1 MLMNRVPNID
11 KAVISV
17 HCHNDLGLGVA
28 NSLAAVAVGARQIEC
43 TINGIG
49 ERAGNAAMEEIVMA
63 LKTRADVM
71 PYHTGID
78 TTQIMKV
85 SRLLSGIT
93 GFAVQPNKAI
103 VGANA
108 FAHES
113 GIHQDGVLKNAET
126 YEIMTP
132 ESVGLTKSI
141 IVLGKHSGR
150 HAFRERARDL
160 GYDLGD
166 NALQSAFKRFKDLAD
181 LKKEMFDED
190 IIALIDD
197 QVVGDDDTIQLV
209 SLEVKCGTV
218 HNPPNASMTLNISGS
233 ESFCDATGDGP
244 VDAAFNC
251 IKALMPHE
259 ANLQLY
265 QVHAVTQGTDA
276 QAEVSVRLEEG
287 GRTVNGMAADTDTL
301 VASCRAY
308 IMALNKLLVK
318 RQKTAPDALSA

>member
-1 MLMNRVPNID
+1 
-11 KAVISV
+11 
-17 HCHNDLGLGVA
+17 
-28 NSLAAVAVGARQIEC
+28 
-43 TINGIG
+43 
-49 ERAGNAAMEEIVMA
+49 
-63 LKTRADVM
+63 
-71 PYHTGID
+71 
-78 TTQIMKV
+78 
-85 SRLLSGIT
+85 
-93 GFAVQPNKAI
+93 
-103 VGANA
+103 
-108 FAHES
+108 
-113 GIHQDGVLKNAET
+113 
-126 YEIMTP
+126 MTP

-218 HNPPNASMTLNISGS
+218 YNPPNASMTLNISGS